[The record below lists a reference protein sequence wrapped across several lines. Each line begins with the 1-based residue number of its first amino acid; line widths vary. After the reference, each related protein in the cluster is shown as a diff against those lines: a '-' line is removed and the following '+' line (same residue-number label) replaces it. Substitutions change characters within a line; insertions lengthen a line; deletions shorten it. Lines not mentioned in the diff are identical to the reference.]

1 MVFSGR
7 RLIMSILTEEQINF
21 IKLFS
26 LTPLKDTFFLTG
38 GTALSEFYLQHRL
51 SEDLDFFTEEPAQIP
66 FVLPYIKKICE
77 ELKVKLEVRKQFRTY
92 LEVFMYFGE
101 ENIVKCDFAQD
112 SPYRL
117 EQKVLQEQ
125 YGIFSDNLL
134 DISCNKLSALFD
146 RSEAKD
152 FVDIYFL
159 DRDYMNF
166 NELLVQAKKK
176 HIGLDDYW
184 LSISLKNIDNITI
197 LPKMLKP
204 INHEEMKVFF
214 NKKARELIS
223 VYKK

>member
-1 MVFSGR
+1 MN
-7 RLIMSILTEEQINF
+7 ILTEEQINF
-21 IKLFS
+21 NKIILSYTFKRHLFS
-26 LTPLKDTFFLTG
+26 HRRNC
-38 GTALSEFYLQHRL
+38 LSEFYLQHRL

-159 DRDYMNF
+159 DRDYMSF

-176 HIGLDDYW
+176 HIGLDTTGFPYH
-184 LSISLKNIDNITI
+184 LKI
-197 LPKMLKP
+197 
-204 INHEEMKVFF
+204 
-214 NKKARELIS
+214 
-223 VYKK
+223 

>member
-1 MVFSGR
+1 MN
-7 RLIMSILTEEQINF
+7 ILTEEQITF

-26 LTPLKDTFFLTG
+26 LTSLKDSFFLTG

-51 SEDLDFFTEEPAQIP
+51 SEDLDFFTDEPAQIP

-77 ELKVKLEVRKQFRTY
+77 ELKVKLEIRKQFRTY
-92 LEVFMYFGE
+92 LEVFIYFGE
-101 ENIVKCDFAQD
+101 KNIVKCDFAQD

-146 RSEAKD
+146 RSDAKD

-159 DRDYMNF
+159 DKNYISF
-166 NELLVQAKKK
+166 NDLLVQAKKK

-184 LSISLKNIDNITI
+184 LSASLKNVEKISI
-197 LPKMLKP
+197 LPRMLKP
-204 INHEEMKVFF
+204 LSLEEMKSFF
-214 NKKARELIS
+214 NKKARELIKK
-223 VYKK
+223 VY

>member
-1 MVFSGR
+1 MN
-7 RLIMSILTEEQINF
+7 ILTEEQINF

-125 YGIFSDNLL
+125 YGIF
-134 DISCNKLSALFD
+134 NKLSALFD

-159 DRDYMNF
+159 DRDYMSF

-176 HIGLDDYW
+176 TYR
-184 LSISLKNIDNITI
+184 S
-197 LPKMLKP
+197 
-204 INHEEMKVFF
+204 
-214 NKKARELIS
+214 
-223 VYKK
+223 

>member
-1 MVFSGR
+1 
-7 RLIMSILTEEQINF
+7 MSILTEEQIKF

-26 LTPLKDTFFLTG
+26 LTPLKDSFFLTG

-51 SEDLDFFTEEPAQIP
+51 SEDLDFFTEEPAQVP
-66 FVLPYIKKICE
+66 FVLPHIKKICE
-77 ELKVKLEVRKQFRTY
+77 ELKVKLEIRKQFRTY
-92 LEVFMYFGE
+92 IEIFIYFGE
-101 ENIVKCDFAQD
+101 KNIVKCDFAQD

-117 EQKVLQEQ
+117 EQKMLQEQ

-146 RSEAKD
+146 RSDAKD

-159 DRDYMNF
+159 HRDYINF
-166 NELLVQAKKK
+166 NDLLVQAKKK

-184 LSISLKNIDNITI
+184 LSASLKNVEKISF

-204 INHEEMKVFF
+204 LKLEEMKSFF
-214 NKKARELIS
+214 NKKARELIKK
-223 VYKK
+223 VY